1 MKSLVRT
8 GHFGDSPEMSLT
20 ADLTERGDTEQ
31 HGSAQ
36 KLPMT
41 QRFPRVVAAIA
52 FLIGMIG
59 LGVSLPLLAF
69 IKTSLLFLIGATAWG
84 FLLWRAMSANFKEAF
99 HVGWIWSSIL
109 HLGLLP
115 LSFFIQAILG
125 TEFPVPIFILVMF
138 GLSLVG
144 LFADLR
150 LSAQTGLHTA
160 TEFHDNHDAEQGF
173 DPNA

>member
-1 MKSLVRT
+1 MKSLVRNED
-8 GHFGDSPEMSLT
+8 FEDSPETSLT

-31 HGSAQ
+31 RGSAQ

-69 IKTSLLFLIGATAWG
+69 IKTSLFFLLGATAWG

-99 HVGWIWSSIL
+99 HAGWIWSSIL

-115 LSFFIQAILG
+115 LSFFIPAILG
-125 TEFPVPIFILVMF
+125 TEFPVTIFILVMF
-138 GLSLVG
+138 ILSMVG

-150 LSAQTGLHTA
+150 LSNRTGLHAA
-160 TEFHDNHDAEQGF
+160 TELQDDHDAEGF